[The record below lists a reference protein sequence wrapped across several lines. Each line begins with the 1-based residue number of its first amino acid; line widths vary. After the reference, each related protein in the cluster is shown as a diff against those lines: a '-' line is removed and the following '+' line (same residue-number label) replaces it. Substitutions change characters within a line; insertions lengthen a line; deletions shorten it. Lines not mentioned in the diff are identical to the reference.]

1 MAHSI
6 ASAATFKRNNTHMP
20 EDKSFVF
27 KEELLNKVRYFI
39 EDNDG
44 NKVARNLRKIFFDY
58 MRFQQCSFDIEF
70 EEMLS
75 DVESVIQLMELIG
88 DERQRWREQFK

>member
-1 MAHSI
+1 MARI
-6 ASAATFKRNNTHMP
+6 NTFTRNIFKMS

-27 KEELLNKVRYFI
+27 KEDLLNKFRYFI

-58 MRFQQCSFDIEF
+58 MRFQQYNFDIEF
-70 EEMLS
+70 EEMLD
-75 DVESVIQLMELIG
+75 DVENVIQLMELLG
-88 DERQRWREQFK
+88 EERRRSVKG

>member
-1 MAHSI
+1 MARCMARI
-6 ASAATFKRNNTHMP
+6 NTFTRNIFKMS

-27 KEELLNKVRYFI
+27 KEDLLNKFRYFI

-58 MRFQQCSFDIEF
+58 MRFQQYNFDIEF
-70 EEMLS
+70 EEMLD
-75 DVESVIQLMELIG
+75 DVENVIQLMELLG
-88 DERQRWREQFK
+88 EERRRSVKG

>member
-1 MAHSI
+1 VARCMARI
-6 ASAATFKRNNTHMP
+6 NTFTRNIFKMS

-27 KEELLNKVRYFI
+27 KEDLLNKFRYFI

-58 MRFQQCSFDIEF
+58 MRFQQYNFDIEF
-70 EEMLS
+70 EEMLD
-75 DVESVIQLMELIG
+75 DVENVIQLMELLG
-88 DERQRWREQFK
+88 EERRRSVKG

>member
-1 MAHSI
+1 MRSMTRT
-6 ASAATFKRNNTHMP
+6 ATFTRNIFTMAD
-20 EDKSFVF
+20 DKSFVF
-27 KEELLNKVRYFI
+27 KEDLLNKFRYFI

-75 DVESVIQLMELIG
+75 DVDAVIDLMELIG
-88 DERQRWREQFK
+88 DERRSWREQFK

>member
-1 MAHSI
+1 MAD
-6 ASAATFKRNNTHMP
+6 
-20 EDKSFVF
+20 DKSFVF
-27 KEELLNKVRYFI
+27 KEDLLNKFRYFI

-58 MRFQQCSFDIEF
+58 MRFQQCSFDIDF

-75 DVESVIQLMELIG
+75 DVDSVIDLMELIG
-88 DERQRWREQFK
+88 DERQSWREQFK